1 MYEILKERYQRN
13 FVTKEQLK
21 RYVALNKITQEQYQN
36 IIEENEEK
44 KPFLF
49 LLILFEMFY
58 CIRYC

>member
-44 KPFLF
+44 
-49 LLILFEMFY
+49 E
-58 CIRYC
+58 

>member
-36 IIEENEEK
+36 IIEETEEK
-44 KPFLF
+44 
-49 LLILFEMFY
+49 E
-58 CIRYC
+58 

>member
-1 MYEILKERYQRN
+1 MYEVLKIRYQRN

-36 IIEENEEK
+36 IIEEK

>member
-13 FVTKEQLK
+13 IVTKEQLK

-44 KPFLF
+44 
-49 LLILFEMFY
+49 E
-58 CIRYC
+58 

>member
-36 IIEENEEK
+36 NIEENEEK
-44 KPFLF
+44 
-49 LLILFEMFY
+49 E
-58 CIRYC
+58 

>member
-1 MYEILKERYQRN
+1 MYAILKERCQRK

-44 KPFLF
+44 
-49 LLILFEMFY
+49 E
-58 CIRYC
+58 

>member
-36 IIEENEEK
+36 IIEEKEEK
-44 KPFLF
+44 
-49 LLILFEMFY
+49 E
-58 CIRYC
+58 

>member
-1 MYEILKERYQRN
+1 MYEVLKKRYQRN

-44 KPFLF
+44 
-49 LLILFEMFY
+49 E
-58 CIRYC
+58 

>member
-36 IIEENEEK
+36 IIEEKE
-44 KPFLF
+44 
-49 LLILFEMFY
+49 
-58 CIRYC
+58 

>member
-36 IIEENEEK
+36 ILVENEEK
-44 KPFLF
+44 
-49 LLILFEMFY
+49 E
-58 CIRYC
+58 